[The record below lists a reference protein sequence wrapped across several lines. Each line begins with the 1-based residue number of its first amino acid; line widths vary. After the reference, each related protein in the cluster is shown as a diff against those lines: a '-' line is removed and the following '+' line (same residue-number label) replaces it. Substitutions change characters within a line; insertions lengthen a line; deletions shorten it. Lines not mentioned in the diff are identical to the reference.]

1 MGLSLSQ
8 CPLKTKEY
16 NTVVKAH
23 SGNLY
28 RFVLKC
34 IRNPDDAS
42 DIVQDSYLKL
52 WQNKDK
58 VIFEKAKSWLFT
70 TSYRAL
76 LNKVK
81 KDARMEPI
89 DTKDYAESHAQDKS
103 ADLKEILDKTLDTLP
118 HLQKSIILLRD
129 LEGYNYQEI
138 GEMLE
143 LTESQVKVYLFRG
156 RQKIKT
162 RLIGLNLFA

>member
-1 MGLSLSQ
+1 
-8 CPLKTKEY
+8 
-16 NTVVKAH
+16 
-23 SGNLY
+23 
-28 RFVLKC
+28 
-34 IRNPDDAS
+34 
-42 DIVQDSYLKL
+42 
-52 WQNKDK
+52 
-58 VIFEKAKSWLFT
+58 
-70 TSYRAL
+70 
-76 LNKVK
+76 
-81 KDARMEPI
+81 MEPI
-89 DTKDYAESHAQDKS
+89 DTKDYAESHSQDKS
-103 ADLKEILDKTLDTLP
+103 ADLKEILDKTLDALP